1 MLEERSGHCC
11 FQLVKLLLVGQQQ
24 IQQNPES
31 RLESA
36 ERRLSSPTWGC
47 PFLLLHVVHV
57 PYWLTWMALGKVDS
71 VPPAP
76 PPVPVE
82 AGVSSAPVVL
92 FADAPSFYC
101 CGPVFLS
108 ALISVGVNNAACVK
122 SRWK

>member
-57 PYWLTWMALGKVDS
+57 PYWLTWMALGKLDS

-82 AGVSSAPVVL
+82 AGVSSARQSSCLQTLRPFIAV
-92 FADAPSFYC
+92 APSFSRL
-101 CGPVFLS
+101 LS
-108 ALISVGVNNAACVK
+108 LSG
-122 SRWK
+122 